1 MNTLHAGFARANVTP
16 PTGIHMRGYF
26 EDRRAEGVLDDLEL
40 NAIAFAC
47 GETKA
52 LLMTLDA
59 GAIETYDVNVFIENI
74 SEATGLP
81 KEAIIIH
88 AIHTHTAGSIS
99 FRSKT
104 EVVLHYTEFLRRRFV
119 DTAKYALADL
129 KPAKMGWAVS
139 QAPNIS
145 FSRRFR
151 MKDGSV
157 QTNPH
162 RGDPDVVCS
171 VGNVDERVNVVRI
184 DREGGDTL
192 VIANFGTHPDCIGGL
207 LFSADFPGMFRRT
220 LEKTIDNVKAVF
232 INGCEGDLNHVN
244 FYAEG
249 GDLNHLSFD
258 FSDAPRGYGHARHMG
273 YSLTGAVLQVY
284 EKVNYTD
291 VDSLRFARRVV
302 HMPSNM
308 PTPEEMPLAR
318 KYYELHKEGRDD
330 EIPFKGMELTTVI
343 ADSNRKVRLENG
355 PEFFD
360 LTISG
365 LAVGKVAL
373 VGYPAEPFNA
383 VGAGVKETEGWDMIM
398 PSCMTNGREGY
409 FPTKDAYDEGGYEA
423 KTSNYK
429 AGAAEQLI
437 VEGKALL
444 DTLR

>member
-1 MNTLHAGFARANVTP
+1 MGSFHRKGE
-16 PTGIHMRGYF
+16 GI
-26 EDRRAEGVLDDLEL
+26 V
-40 NAIAFAC
+40 
-47 GETKA
+47 
-52 LLMTLDA
+52 
-59 GAIETYDVNVFIENI
+59 
-74 SEATGLP
+74 
-81 KEAIIIH
+81 
-88 AIHTHTAGSIS
+88 HTHGKSGL
-99 FRSKT
+99 RLP
-104 EVVLHYTEFLRRRFV
+104 VLCKAHPASHG
-119 DTAKYALADL
+119 DTAA
-129 KPAKMGWAVS
+129 AV
-139 QAPNIS
+139 
-145 FSRRFR
+145 FL
-151 MKDGSV
+151 
-157 QTNPH
+157 H
-162 RGDPDVVCS
+162 
-171 VGNVDERVNVVRI
+171 
-184 DREGGDTL
+184 GGGKTL
-192 VIANFGTHPDCIGGL
+192 WECAVHGFQFAENGGGK
-207 LFSADFPGMFRRT
+207 LFSADFPGFFRRT
-220 LEKTIDNVKAVF
+220 LEKTIDNVKAMF

-244 FYAEG
+244 FYAENG
-249 GDLNHLSFD
+249 ELNHLSFD
-258 FSDAPRGYGHARHMG
+258 FADGPRGYGHSRHMG

-383 VGAGVKETEGWDMIM
+383 VGEGVKDTEGWDMIM